1 MKELT
6 KHEEKWIEEQ
16 IAIILNKD
24 SKNRWNALYG
34 IADHTEIS
42 YSAIPALID
51 SLDIAGSYISLT
63 FWVIRKFKELTYPH
77 LLKALESDSKK
88 IRFYACCLLPNKYYN
103 EIEPIFVPLLKDQEF
118 EEKKNISW
126 LFQGR
131 DEQVIP
137 TINSLLKMKIDV
149 FNI

>member
-1 MKELT
+1 LKELT

-77 LLKALESDSKK
+77 LLKAL
-88 IRFYACCLLPNKYYN
+88 LLPNKYYN